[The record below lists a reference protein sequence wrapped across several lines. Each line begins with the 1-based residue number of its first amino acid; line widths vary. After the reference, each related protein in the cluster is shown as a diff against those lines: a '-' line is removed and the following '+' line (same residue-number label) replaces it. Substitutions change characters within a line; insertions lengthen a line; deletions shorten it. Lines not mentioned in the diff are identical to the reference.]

1 MADDPTVEIE
11 GGNGGESSGW
21 TPPATQDDLN
31 RIIKERVD
39 RERAK
44 FSDYNDLKSQASKYA
59 EFEESQKSE
68 VQRAT
73 ERAEALERELNTIRT
88 TEQIRTWKSQV
99 AEATGV
105 PADVLAGSTQEEL
118 TAHAEKLKPLLEASR
133 RGPYVPSPGNIPDT
147 PVSDDAAFLR
157 SLFGG
162 GNH

>member
-1 MADDPTVEIE
+1 MADDPTPSTD
-11 GGNGGESSGW
+11 GATGGEDSGW

-44 FSDYNDLKSQASKYA
+44 YADYNDLKSKASKFDELTEA
-59 EFEESQKSE
+59 QKSE

-88 TEQIRTWKSQV
+88 TQQIATWKSQV

-105 PADVLAGSTQEEL
+105 PADVLAGSTLEEIQ
-118 TAHAEKLKPLLEASR
+118 AFGEKLKPLIAGAARDRAIIPNPGGVPESLAS
-133 RGPYVPSPGNIPDT
+133 
-147 PVSDDAAFLR
+147 SDAR
-157 SLFGG
+157 QTVRELFG
-162 GNH
+162 NH

>member
-44 FSDYNDLKSQASKYA
+44 YQDYPDLKAKASKFDELA
-59 EFEESQKSE
+59 EAQKSE